1 MPLVENTSAEELYR
15 FLDDLQ
21 VDIVALR
28 RKKPSYNELASL
40 YLDLLNT
47 KISQSRYARNYTQ
60 IFD

>member
-1 MPLVENTSAEELYR
+1 MPLVENTSVEELYR

-21 VDIVALR
+21 VDTVALR
-28 RKKPSYNELASL
+28 KKKPSYSELASL